1 MKTNEQRINII
12 IGQLEGVKKK
22 LSSKKL
28 DCFALITQLKAIKS
42 GTASL
47 MESIMSAEFD
57 KCLLEKGS
65 RNKSDLQKFFKEI
78 IKK

>member
-22 LSSKKL
+22 LGSKRI

-57 KCLLEKGS
+57 RCLLGS
-65 RNKSDLQKFFKEI
+65 GGKNKQDLQKFFKEI

>member
-22 LSSKKL
+22 LDSKKI
-28 DCFALITQLKAIKS
+28 DCFSLITQLKAIKS
-42 GTASL
+42 GTAAL

-57 KCLLEKGS
+57 RCLIGNSGK
-65 RNKSDLQKFFKEI
+65 NKQDLQKFFKEI

>member
-22 LSSKKL
+22 LDSKKI
-28 DCFALITQLKAIKS
+28 DCFSLITQLKAIKS
-42 GTASL
+42 GTAAL

-57 KCLLEKGS
+57 RCLINNSGK
-65 RNKSDLQKFFKEI
+65 NKQDLQKFFKEI